1 MDELQIR
8 AISPKLIKAYKEAIY
23 VVHLGDREIA
33 LQVNK
38 ASLQLA
44 KLMEE
49 WEVPT
54 AAFLTA
60 FNPYNQTLDA
70 KENEA
75 RQKRMWSDA
84 QPMCSKIFPG
94 MGRDQNDAW
103 PHELSMLALGIH
115 LEDARALADQYE
127 QNAFLWVSNE
137 QGFVS
142 LKLRHPIAEP
152 TDEELKEWKSGLSQA
167 HMLALLRGAYPDFK
181 WLMTIS
187 EAELEHWLF
196 PQHWDLNQPWPIAT
210 PEGTPISN
218 GTEMDRMFKLTASG
232 LEKLYS

>member
-23 VVHLGDREIA
+23 VVRLGDREIA

-60 FNPYNQTLDA
+60 FNPYSQTLDA

-75 RQKRMWSDA
+75 CKNTLSNREEWRREN
-84 QPMCSKIFPG
+84 FPT
-94 MGRDQNDAW
+94 
-103 PHELSMLALGIH
+103 LFSSIH
-115 LEDARALADQYE
+115 ST
-127 QNAFLWVSNE
+127 N
-137 QGFVS
+137 
-142 LKLRHPIAEP
+142 
-152 TDEELKEWKSGLSQA
+152 T
-167 HMLALLRGAYPDFK
+167 
-181 WLMTIS
+181 
-187 EAELEHWLF
+187 
-196 PQHWDLNQPWPIAT
+196 
-210 PEGTPISN
+210 
-218 GTEMDRMFKLTASG
+218 
-232 LEKLYS
+232 

>member
-60 FNPYNQTLDA
+60 FNPYSQTLDA

-75 RQKRMWSDA
+75 RQKRMWFLGNFKA
-84 QPMCSKIFPG
+84 G
-94 MGRDQNDAW
+94 LAR
-103 PHELSMLALGIH
+103 LSVVQFI
-115 LEDARALADQYE
+115 
-127 QNAFLWVSNE
+127 V
-137 QGFVS
+137 
-142 LKLRHPIAEP
+142 LK
-152 TDEELKEWKSGLSQA
+152 
-167 HMLALLRGAYPDFK
+167 
-181 WLMTIS
+181 
-187 EAELEHWLF
+187 
-196 PQHWDLNQPWPIAT
+196 
-210 PEGTPISN
+210 
-218 GTEMDRMFKLTASG
+218 
-232 LEKLYS
+232 